1 MSKLSVFKEHILVLK
16 LSNNKISTIEQ
27 IKGLAPLENLVQL
40 DISENEVCSV
50 ENYKEKV
57 YEILPNL

>member
-27 IKGLAPLENLVQL
+27 IKGLAPLDNLVQL

>member
-1 MSKLSVFKEHILVLK
+1 MDKLSVYKEHIVVLK

-27 IKGLAPLENLVQL
+27 IKGLAPLEKLVQL

-50 ENYKEKV
+50 ENYKDKV